1 MTYNEHVWTYFDA
14 HKLAFFSKN
23 LSLFWRGILCGHAL
37 WIALL
42 TVEQMTSNANLSSDY
57 PSFFSPLLAISP
69 FMQIN

>member
-1 MTYNEHVWTYFDA
+1 MNMYGPTSMHIS
-14 HKLAFFSKN
+14 LLFFSKN

-57 PSFFSPLLAISP
+57 PSFFSPLFAISP